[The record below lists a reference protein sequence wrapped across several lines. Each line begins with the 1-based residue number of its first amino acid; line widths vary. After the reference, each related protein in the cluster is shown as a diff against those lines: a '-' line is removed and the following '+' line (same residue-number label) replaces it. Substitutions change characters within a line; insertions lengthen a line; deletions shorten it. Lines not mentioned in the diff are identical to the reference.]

1 MAGYEAGG
9 GTGGLPPGQGPF
21 KLGPYTFDWRNP
33 ISYLIAWGLATLVA
47 IALAAVVPGLA
58 VAFAAMVLFG
68 TFIGLANLRR
78 G

>member
-1 MAGYEAGG
+1 MAGFTAGEG
-9 GTGGLPPGQGPF
+9 GTPKGAPF
-21 KLGPYTFDWRNP
+21 KLGPYTFDWANP
-33 ISYLIAWGLATLVA
+33 ISYLIAWALATLVA

-68 TFIGLANLRR
+68 TLIGLANLRR